1 MSNQSRRILARDQC
15 VGNNTWETGLNNNDL
30 IIGPSGSGKTRGYV
44 LPNILESNESMIV
57 TDTKGD
63 LCQRTKASLEKR
75 GYVIQEINLTD
86 CITSPYGYN
95 PLDYIR
101 VENGRCHE
109 QDVMT
114 VAAALVPVGDRRD
127 PFWDLAARSM
137 LACIIA
143 YVMERLPERERTM
156 DSVTRLFREMGSGRF
171 DTLMKEL
178 VEIDPECLAA
188 VQYQMFSLG
197 QQAEKMYASIQ
208 GILAEKL
215 STFTFSGPSFL
226 LDHPQKISLPDIG
239 KRKTAVFLHISDTD
253 RSMDR
258 IAALFYTQALQVLC
272 NAADERRTRRLKV
285 PVRFILDD
293 FAAAADSC
301 IPDFDRITSVIR
313 SREISV
319 SIILQSLSQLET
331 SYGHSKAMTIV
342 NNCDHLLYLGGQDVE
357 TARYIATKANKSMT
371 SVLEMPLDGAW
382 LFTRGAAPRQVRKYD
397 LRDHPLYS
405 VLMGRVERS
414 CSSPAHQA
422 EKEYEYPMVPF

>member
-1 MSNQSRRILARDQC
+1 MSNQSRRILARDQT
-15 VGNNTWETGLNNNDL
+15 VDNNTWETGLNNNDL
-30 IIGPSGSGKTRGYV
+30 IVGPSGAGKTRGYV
-44 LPNILESNESMIV
+44 LPNILQASESLIV

-63 LCQRTKASLEKR
+63 LCAQTKASLEKR

-86 CITSPYGYN
+86 CISSPYGYN

-137 LACIIA
+137 LASIIA

-156 DSVTRLFREMGSGRF
+156 DSVTRLFREMGTGRF
-171 DTLMKEL
+171 DTLMGEL

-197 QQAEKMYASIQ
+197 QKAEKMYASIQ

-215 STFTFSGPSFL
+215 SPFTFSGVQFL
-226 LDHPQKISLPDIG
+226 LDHPQKIHLPDIG
-239 KRKTAVFLHISDTD
+239 ERRTAVFLHISDTD

-258 IAALFYTQALQVLC
+258 IAALLYTQALQVLC
-272 NAADERRTRRLKV
+272 NSADERRTRRLKV
-285 PVRFILDD
+285 PVRLILDD
-293 FAAAADSC
+293 FAAAADTC
-301 IPDFDRITSVIR
+301 IPDFDKITSIIR

-319 SIILQSLSQLET
+319 SIILQSLSQLEA
-331 SYGHSKAMTIV
+331 SYGHARAMTII

-357 TARYIATKANKSMT
+357 TARYIATKANRSTT
-371 SVLEMPLDGAW
+371 SVLDMPLDGAW
-382 LFTRGAAPRQVRKYD
+382 LFTRGEAPRQVQKYS
-397 LRDHPLYS
+397 LEDHPLYS
-405 VLMGRVERS
+405 EPVE
-414 CSSPAHQA
+414 Q
-422 EKEYEYPMVPF
+422 KEERGPSLTYLPEDEFF

>member
-1 MSNQSRRILARDQC
+1 MPNQSRRILARDQC

-44 LPNILESNESMIV
+44 IPNILQAHESLII

-63 LCQRTKASLEKR
+63 LCQQTRGILEKR
-75 GYVIQEINLTD
+75 GYTVQEINLTD

-114 VAAALVPVGDRRD
+114 VAAALVPVGNLRD

-137 LACIIA
+137 LASMIA

-156 DSVTRLFREMGSGRF
+156 DSVTRLFREMGTGKF
-171 DTLMKEL
+171 DQLMSEL

-188 VQYQMFSLG
+188 IQYQMFSLG
-197 QQAEKMYASIQ
+197 QKAEKMYASIQ

-215 STFTFSGPSFL
+215 STFTFSGVQFL
-226 LDHPQKISLPDIG
+226 TDHPCKIHLPDIG
-239 KRKTAVFLHISDTD
+239 ERRTAVFLHISDTD

-272 NAADERRTRRLKV
+272 NSADERRTRRLKV
-285 PVRFILDD
+285 PVRLILDD
-293 FAAAADSC
+293 FAAAADTC
-301 IPDFDRITSVIR
+301 IPDFDKITSVIR

-319 SIILQSLSQLET
+319 SIILQSLSQLEA
-331 SYGHSKAMTIV
+331 SYGHARAMTII

-357 TARYIATKANKSMT
+357 TARYIATKANKSTT
-371 SVLEMPLDGAW
+371 SVLQMSLDGAW
-382 LFTRGAAPRQVRKYD
+382 LFSRGEVPRQVQKYD

-405 VLMGRVERS
+405 EPAAQREE
-414 CSSPAHQA
+414 CSPSLTYQP
-422 EKEYEYPMVPF
+422 EDEFF

>member
-1 MSNQSRRILARDQC
+1 MPNQSRRILARDQT
-15 VGNNTWETGLNNNDL
+15 VDNNTWETGLNNNDL

-44 LPNILESNESMIV
+44 LPNILQANESMIV

-63 LCQRTKASLEKR
+63 LCQQSRKNLERR
-75 GYVIQEINLTD
+75 GYTVQEINLTD

-101 VENGRCHE
+101 TENGRCHE

-137 LACIIA
+137 LASMIA

-171 DTLMKEL
+171 DTLMGEL

-188 VQYQMFSLG
+188 VQYQMFSIG
-197 QQAEKMYASIQ
+197 QKAEKMYASIQ

-215 STFTFSGPSFL
+215 SPFTYSGVQFL
-226 LDHPQKISLPDIG
+226 MDHPQKIHLPDIG
-239 KRKTAVFLHISDTD
+239 ERRTAVFLHISDTD

-272 NAADERRTRRLKV
+272 NSADERRTRRLKV
-285 PVRFILDD
+285 PVRLILDD
-293 FAAAADSC
+293 FAAAADAC
-301 IPDFDRITSVIR
+301 IPDFDKITSVIR

-319 SIILQSLSQLET
+319 SVILQSLSQLEA
-331 SYGHSKAMTIV
+331 SYGHSRAMTII

-357 TARYIATKANKSMT
+357 TARYIAAKANKSMT
-371 SVLEMPLDGAW
+371 SVLDMPLDGAW
-382 LFTRGAAPRQVRKYD
+382 LFERGTTPRQVRKYS
-397 LRDHPLYS
+397 LEDHPLYS
-405 VLMGRVERS
+405 EPAAQREERGPF
-414 CSSPAHQA
+414 PAYLP
-422 EKEYEYPMVPF
+422 EDEFF